1 MKTMQETKAYQLLL
15 ARKSTYLPQLSSACD
30 HAETLLTQNVKVFD
44 TYTMHNMQ
52 HSVNVAEYMF
62 ELVDNPDALNDLEL
76 IVLLYAALFHDIG
89 MGVTQDEIDQIKT
102 DNLPLG
108 GRKYSRVLKKFK
120 NEHIALQECIRPVH
134 ALRSADRIRNLDQ
147 HLFLVPGT
155 STIAFQEETAKIC
168 QAHNED
174 FLWIK
179 MNLKSDVRKGRDC
192 LNPQFIAALLRIG
205 DYLDMDEQRAPL
217 YLYQH
222 LQPKEYSDL
231 EWRQHFC
238 IENFDKIVKN
248 KKTGLKEIS
257 FFGQSND
264 PWQRCLLKYFDGINK
279 ELSDAISLSETF
291 EDEKYQL
298 HLRTSVVNRICTEGF
313 SISDVK
319 LVLDYKAVTNLLMGE
334 HIYGNPKYGLR
345 EIIQNSI
352 DACKTMMESAES
364 MEEYRIRTYEPYV
377 SIYLDQARGTVS
389 IQDNGSGMTLDILK
403 NYFLNVGVS
412 YYRSDDYLLQGHR
425 YQPIGHYGIG
435 FLACFML
442 SDSVRVITKHI
453 SSSKPIRVDMAR
465 NSEYISLA
473 EDEIQ
478 RQQGTEIVLEYAPFM
493 DIFHSIDGIKSFIEE
508 NFVDS
513 DVPIII
519 IAAEDGVSNSQK
531 CCLKAPTAMISE
543 AICLNDYLNGM
554 EVYVGF
560 SYKGI
565 NFSRTLSDLSGFVC
579 SYYDHDT
586 ESSIVE
592 DEDLR
597 DIRQYISNGMI
608 QIISCYVIEP
618 SEADDFRKA
627 LDVLEDYEDALE
639 KIEHYMVAGFMTDHI
654 DDLPLVGDNLIS
666 ELDETVFENYSF
678 ETFCKEY
685 GHDKQIPTMV
695 NLKSFDV
702 ISNHTSEVV
711 LPYHKDGYFGG
722 KYAFHH
728 TDKTYLKGVLL
739 PKAVIKLPY
748 VADGIVLK
756 NAVINI
762 TGGDFFPNVSRE
774 NLSIEMQ
781 EKIGYAIG
789 KALHLWIVDHAEL
802 SAEQRILLTDF
813 IKYCYSKCSDC
824 LSKDTSWPSSP

>member
-1 MKTMQETKAYQLLL
+1 MQETKAYQLLL

-264 PWQRCLLKYFDGINK
+264 PSVHRKLLKYFDGINK